1 MTIQQI
7 NLGNLV
13 NDGLGDDLRTAF
25 QKVNANFADLN
36 SQLTTTASNIGNTGY
51 GVFNAKVGNN
61 LEFKNLVPG
70 NNITISEQ
78 TTSLV
83 INSSPGGEAFN
94 RFIPDTGS
102 SITADPNTNNGQIN
116 ITGGANLR
124 VSGSGSTLT
133 IDSKLNLGQILENFD
148 FGPITEQF
156 VNPTQ
161 LALAASNI
169 DMGTIESPGRLSLD
183 LGSII

>member
-25 QKVNANFADLN
+25 QKVNANFTDLN
-36 SQLTTTASNIGNTGY
+36 SQLTITASNIGSTGY
-51 GVFNAKVGNN
+51 GVFNAKNGNT
-61 LEFKNLVPG
+61 LEFKNIVPG

-78 TTSLV
+78 PTSLV
-83 INSSPGGEAFN
+83 INSSPGGEAFR
-94 RFIPDTGS
+94 RFLTDTGS
-102 SITADPNTNNGQIN
+102 AITADPDTNNGQIN
-116 ITGGANLR
+116 ITGGANLT
-124 VSGSGSTLT
+124 VNGTGSTLT
-133 IDSKLNLGQILENFD
+133 IDSKLNLSQILENFD

-169 DMGTIESPGRLSLD
+169 DMGTIENPGRLSLD
-183 LGSII
+183 LGTI